1 MAWAFHQAGIG
12 TPFDYCYVFGICRIL
27 KIIVMQI
34 IYGKNTGALVSFL
47 SGTLYAHYTAGKK
60 VAPKIKDLD
69 SLVNKSQEEI

>member
-12 TPFDYCYVFGICRIL
+12 TPFDYCYVFGICWIL

-47 SGTLYAHYTAGKK
+47 SGTLAIQAYN
-60 VAPKIKDLD
+60 
-69 SLVNKSQEEI
+69 S